1 MTDGNTRL
9 NPLST
14 ALRRLLFH
22 KDSGKFATRRCMNLL
37 LLPKSKVV
45 LFESEGYVIRHIG
58 WEQFSS
64 DPRLKT
70 DYYLTCYLWCDKQ

>member
-22 KDSGKFATRRCMNLL
+22 KDSGKFVRRCMNLL
-37 LLPKSKVV
+37 LLPESKVV
-45 LFESEGYVIRHIG
+45 LFESEGLSIRHIG

-70 DYYLTCYLWCDKQ
+70 DYYLTRYQWCDKQ